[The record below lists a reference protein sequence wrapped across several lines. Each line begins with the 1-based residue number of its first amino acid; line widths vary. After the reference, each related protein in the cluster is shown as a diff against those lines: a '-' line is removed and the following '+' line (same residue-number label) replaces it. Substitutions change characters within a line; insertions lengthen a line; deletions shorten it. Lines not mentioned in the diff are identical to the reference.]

1 MVRLRLIH
9 DRTGEGK
16 AEKEYLIQIEIYQY
30 SRAAKKAT
38 KKYITTDVYCKPGHW
53 NGARVE
59 NHPRARELNTRLNG
73 KMKPIEDFIYNEGDL
88 FTFEKL
94 EQFLDGKYRHSL
106 NGFIKSNLENLSDTK
121 RRQHLTMLDH
131 LTTHAGEVQFRDVNQ
146 DFIEGFDR
154 YLRNTMKFMES
165 TAYGYLKYLKSH
177 TNRAF
182 KKGYLKEDPF
192 LDFKLKVVRYE
203 TVKYLEQS
211 ELDLIENYDLSRHK
225 SLERVRDFFI
235 FCCYTGL
242 SYQDAAAFTK
252 DDIVEVH
259 GQLMIKKARIKTEE
273 PFRIVLFPQAVEILK
288 KYNYTLPVISHDKT
302 NKYIKE
308 VAFLAGVEKN
318 ITAHMARHTCA
329 VMLLNNGVSM
339 EIVSQW
345 LGHSSTR
352 ITEQVYGKFTD
363 STIIELAL
371 TAMKNINK

>member
-1 MVRLRLIH
+1 
-9 DRTGEGK
+9 
-16 AEKEYLIQIEIYQY
+16 
-30 SRAAKKAT
+30 
-38 KKYITTDVYCKPGHW
+38 
-53 NGARVE
+53 
-59 NHPRARELNTRLNG
+59 
-73 KMKPIEDFIYNEGDL
+73 
-88 FTFEKL
+88 
-94 EQFLDGKYRHSL
+94 
-106 NGFIKSNLENLSDTK
+106 
-121 RRQHLTMLDH
+121 
-131 LTTHAGEVQFRDVNQ
+131 
-146 DFIEGFDR
+146 
-154 YLRNTMKFMES
+154 MES

-177 TNRAF
+177 TIRAF

-211 ELDLIENYDLSRHK
+211 ELDLIENYDLSRNK

-252 DDIVEVH
+252 NDIVEVQ
-259 GQLMIKKARIKTEE
+259 GELMIKKSRIKTEE

-288 KYNYTLPVISHDKT
+288 KYNYILPVISHDKT

-329 VMLLNNGVSM
+329 VMYLNNGMSM

-363 STIIELAL
+363 STIIQQAK